1 MCFNVQFMGIDLEYD
16 TINIEMCQNILDS
29 DVCNYP
35 VVQKTIEQ
43 E

>member
-1 MCFNVQFMGIDLEYD
+1 MCFYVQFMGNDFEYE
-16 TINIEMCQNILDS
+16 TINIDIWQNILDS